1 MDALRKV
8 IVHIDFIQ
16 NEEVIVRL
24 FGITVKRL
32 ALGNYFLETKPSSEC
47 LWLNQAILTMNC

>member
-8 IVHIDFIQ
+8 IVHIDFIK

-24 FGITVKRL
+24 FGILSRDMPRGTT
-32 ALGNYFLETKPSSEC
+32 FSDP
-47 LWLNQAILTMNC
+47 NQALKNIGSIRQY